1 MSTPPFEE
9 LSNLDR
15 LVHEPARL
23 SILTALASCEAADFL
38 FLQSLT
44 GLTKGNLNVHLSKLE
59 QAGLVSIEKGFRGK
73 VQRTSIRLTDLG
85 RSSVDRHWDRL
96 RELRAAAK
104 KWRPSAE
111 ETVTEKD
118 G

>member
-1 MSTPPFEE
+1 MSNPPFEE

-23 SILTALASCEAADFL
+23 SILTALASCESADFM

-44 GLTKGNLNVHLSKLE
+44 GLTKGNLNVHLTRLE
-59 QAGLVSIEKGFRGK
+59 EAGLVAIEKGFRGK
-73 VQRTSIRLTDLG
+73 IQRTSVRLTDLG
-85 RSSVDRHWDRL
+85 RSSIDRHWEQLKAL
-96 RELRAAAK
+96 REAAR
-104 KWRPSAE
+104 KWRPAE
-111 ETVTEKD
+111 AEKD